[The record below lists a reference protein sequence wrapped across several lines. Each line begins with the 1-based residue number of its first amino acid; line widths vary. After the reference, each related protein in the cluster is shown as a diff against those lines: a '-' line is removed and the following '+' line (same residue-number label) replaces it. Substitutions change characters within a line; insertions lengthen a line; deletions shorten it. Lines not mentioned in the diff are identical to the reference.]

1 MKPRIALALFTA
13 ALLGA
18 PMVFAQEQPKGGEGG
33 GQGTTEGGNKFD
45 GKSDEDVQAEFK
57 RLAVEISKGMG
68 KLESEIARASLPPR
82 TAEELKAELDAML
95 EQLSKGEKARL
106 NAGLQDWLA
115 EDQKRLA
122 AILGVD
128 EEKAAALIKDQAE
141 LLKALSKKTGEL
153 QESLNASGG
162 IQKILEAQLKAEEK
176 LAALVKAQ
184 EEQAKAL
191 DEKMTEILDTA
202 YELRDRAPP

>member
-1 MKPRIALALFTA
+1 MKPRLAFVLFTA
-13 ALLGA
+13 ALFGA
-18 PMVFAQEQPKGGEGG
+18 PMVIAQEQPKGGEGA
-33 GQGTTEGGNKFD
+33 EGGNRFD

-57 RLAVEISKGMG
+57 RLATEISKGMG

-95 EQLSKGEKARL
+95 EQLAKGEKVRL

-115 EDQKRLA
+115 ENSERLA
-122 AILGVD
+122 GILGVST
-128 EEKAAALIKDQAE
+128 EKAAELLKDQAE
-141 LLKALSKKTGEL
+141 LLKSLSKRTSEL
-153 QESLNASGG
+153 QESLSKSGG
-162 IQKILEAQLKAEEK
+162 IQKILEAQLRVEEK
-176 LAALVKAQ
+176 LAELVKAQ

-191 DEKMTEILDTA
+191 DQKMTEILDTA